1 VWAHDLPP
9 DYQAFLGQ
17 IVAKWAHLEE
27 MMILLMGTLLGDE
40 PINTP
45 ARQIFR
51 SVNSTQ
57 ARVAILR
64 SLLEESAIN
73 KHKGPE
79 YDQVIDEFASLTTER
94 NNYVHGLWFT
104 NQDTGDVLRADPS
117 ITHEMGPFT
126 TAKPVSIKQPQHVLL
141 RMEALVNA
149 IVRIWGAVTAQQAS
163 PPPPS
168 EQAG

>member
-1 VWAHDLPP
+1 MTMAKPDAATAVIGRETPSRLPP
-9 DYQAFLGQ
+9 
-17 IVAKWAHLEE
+17 
-27 MMILLMGTLLGDE
+27 
-40 PINTP
+40 
-45 ARQIFR
+45 
-51 SVNSTQ
+51 
-57 ARVAILR
+57 LR
-64 SLLEESAIN
+64 WPPESITS
-73 KHKGPE
+73 
-79 YDQVIDEFASLTTER
+79 VIDEFASLTTER

-104 NQDTGDVLRADPS
+104 NQDTGGVLRAEPS